1 MIQEQDTNIELSS
14 NIDSDKQLLLQ
25 ETLSTKRKICMGV
38 AFSVGKFHYVM
49 FQNANLFFN
58 FMIFVQLVTSVT
70 IQGTKL
76 S

>member
-49 FQNANLFFN
+49 FQNANLFFPGKRKPCS
-58 FMIFVQLVTSVT
+58 MLSV
-70 IQGTKL
+70 GFA
-76 S
+76 